1 MRFEDHARLIP
12 WQDKPAYH
20 ALMGRADLMLDT
32 IGFSGFNTAMQAI
45 ECGLPIVAREGRFM
59 RGRFGSGILR
69 TLGLDELV
77 AADEKA
83 YVDLAVA
90 VASDRERRG
99 ALQRQ
104 IEDTRE
110 AALIEDVRRQL
121 AAQDWCE
128 ARELEALA
136 ERALA
141 RVASPAVGSAAAV
154 PTWPI

>member
-20 ALMGRADLMLDT
+20 ALMRRADLMLDT

-69 TLGLDELV
+69 TIGLEELV

-83 YVDLAVA
+83 YVDLAVS

-99 ALQRQ
+99 ALQRR
-104 IEDTRE
+104 IEDRRAPLFDDVGTVR
-110 AALIEDVRRQL
+110 AFEDSILELAQRR
-121 AAQDWCE
+121 
-128 ARELEALA
+128 
-136 ERALA
+136 
-141 RVASPAVGSAAAV
+141 G
-154 PTWPI
+154 